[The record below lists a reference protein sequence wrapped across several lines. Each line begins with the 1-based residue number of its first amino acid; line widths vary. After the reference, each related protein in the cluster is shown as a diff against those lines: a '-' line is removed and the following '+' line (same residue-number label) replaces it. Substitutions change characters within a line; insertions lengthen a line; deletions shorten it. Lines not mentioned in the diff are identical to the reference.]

1 MSKVCVDCQQEVAGK
16 KAVKVKED
24 RTIRMLRS
32 IKKFLRIAKGN
43 QLYVCENCLEDHLN
57 KRKSFEKTMLI
68 FSAIAA
74 LILVILLFAILLSG
88 RFEIWTAVS
97 ALLIV
102 AFLFLFS
109 IIFKYVPAVE
119 NITPE
124 QIPGK
129 RKKKGGK

>member
-1 MSKVCVDCQQEVAGK
+1 MKVCVDCQKEVVGK

-24 RTIRMLRS
+24 RTIRMLRK
-32 IKKFLRIAKGN
+32 IKKFLKIAKGN
-43 QLYVCENCLEDHLN
+43 QLYVCEDCMKDHLD

-74 LILVILLFAILLSG
+74 LIIVILLFTIILSG

-97 ALLIV
+97 ALLIGL
-102 AFLFLFS
+102 FLFLFS
-109 IIFKYVPAVE
+109 VIFKYVPAVE
-119 NITPE
+119 GITPE